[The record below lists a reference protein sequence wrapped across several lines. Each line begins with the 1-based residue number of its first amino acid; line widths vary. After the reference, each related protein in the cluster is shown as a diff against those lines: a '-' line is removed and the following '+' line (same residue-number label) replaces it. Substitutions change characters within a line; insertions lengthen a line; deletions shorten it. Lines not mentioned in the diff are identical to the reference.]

1 MNKVLEDSSNFNSR
15 ESACKL
21 KKLGK
26 IMRDL
31 Y

>member
-1 MNKVLEDSSNFNSR
+1 MNKVLEDCSNFNIR

-26 IMRDL
+26 IMSDL